1 MKKISFL
8 FIVLL
13 TFVAKGIAQDRLK
26 SLTEE
31 RQVLY
36 SKFKESESQSSGIFG
51 NRTKDDMQS
60 SIEALK
66 EIMAKDNEILD
77 ELNNLSEKSK
87 SDFTEQYNDLIQ
99 QNNEFREKNRELT
112 ELSERHKGWSK
123 ENHTIL
129 ESVEEE
135 KTFTLSIAAVVA
147 FLLIVYIIK
156 FYTLKSKYN
165 ELKKQQRLE

>member
-1 MKKISFL
+1 MKKIAFL
-8 FIVLL
+8 FIALL
-13 TFVAKGIAQDRLK
+13 TFVVKGIAQDRLK

-87 SDFTEQYNDLIQ
+87 SDFTEQYNDMI
-99 QNNEFREKNRELT
+99 RT
-112 ELSERHKGWSK
+112 
-123 ENHTIL
+123 
-129 ESVEEE
+129 
-135 KTFTLSIAAVVA
+135 
-147 FLLIVYIIK
+147 
-156 FYTLKSKYN
+156 
-165 ELKKQQRLE
+165 